1 MSIST
6 SKPIDFSKSSDAKP
20 SQKIKLVSVEDG
32 PPGSEKSTPQ
42 ITSVQL
48 ISEHVDAV
56 KQIVQRS
63 RKLSTLSNERAPFE
77 YLTLPDHVDNE
88 WLDQAEIELKQL
100 QARDNWTPLG
110 LKGAAVFLE
119 QIAATLGVE
128 IPEQHGAELYLEL
141 LEDLPSGPVKRAQ
154 RQILKTHAWKTLPLP
169 AEIHKA
175 VWSDEIYR
183 TVKKLENQIKRMRLK
198 LKLTA

>member
-6 SKPIDFSKSSDAKP
+6 SKPIDFSKSSDPKP
-20 SQKIKLVSVEDG
+20 TQKIKLVSPVDG
-32 PPGSEKSTPQ
+32 PPGSEKSTPPS
-42 ITSVQL
+42 TSVQL

-56 KQIVQRS
+56 KQIVRHS

-154 RQILKTHAWKTLPLP
+154 RQILKPHAWKTLPLP